1 MEWFT
6 NWRRGRILRRATL
19 DEDTWRAALERYPF
33 TRALGADERERL
45 RELVVL
51 FLHEKSIVGA
61 GGLALR
67 DEMRVCIAAQAC
79 ILILHLGLD

>member
-1 MEWFT
+1 MLEAFR
-6 NWRRGRILRRATL
+6 NWRRGRILRRSHL
-19 DEDTWRAALERYPF
+19 DEGAWRVALEHYPF
-33 TRALGADERERL
+33 TRALAADERARL

-67 DEMRVCIAAQAC
+67 DEMRVSIAAQAC
-79 ILILHLGLD
+79 